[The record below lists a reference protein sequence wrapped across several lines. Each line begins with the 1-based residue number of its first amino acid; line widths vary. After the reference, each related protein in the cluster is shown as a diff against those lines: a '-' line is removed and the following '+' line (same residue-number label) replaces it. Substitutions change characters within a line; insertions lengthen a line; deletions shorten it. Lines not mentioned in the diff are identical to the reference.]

1 MSTIDDQRVWLER
14 IMASPIIGFVV
25 QDGTSGLMQC
35 IDGDP
40 ELRMALIEWQTQRI
54 RELECSQRT
63 VPASERDVLHVL
75 TGDQIGDDAAF
86 TELAWQTN
94 NAGTDYQR
102 TPSASAQS

>member
-14 IMASPIIGFVV
+14 IMTSPIIGFVV
-25 QDGTSGLMQC
+25 QDGASGLMQC

-54 RELECSQRT
+54 RELERSQRT

-75 TGDQIGDDAAF
+75 TGDQIGDEQAF
-86 TELAWQTN
+86 ADLAWQTN
-94 NAGTDYQR
+94 NAGIDQSYI
-102 TPSASAQS
+102 TPAPVQP